1 MGIKPI
7 VVEARDKVVFDHIRV
22 ANLSI
27 SQAGVGKPVVASYQ
41 LEFHNDKLE
50 DAPRGT
56 GVGGSLQMGVESI
69 RSNPQLAM
77 AVQAISEFAVQEAIK
92 AGLLQVE

>member
-22 ANLSI
+22 ANLSL

-41 LEFHNDKLE
+41 LEFHNDKL
-50 DAPRGT
+50 DLRAHWN
-56 GVGGSLQMGVESI
+56 SLQPFLV
-69 RSNPQLAM
+69 
-77 AVQAISEFAVQEAIK
+77 AIWSV
-92 AGLLQVE
+92 